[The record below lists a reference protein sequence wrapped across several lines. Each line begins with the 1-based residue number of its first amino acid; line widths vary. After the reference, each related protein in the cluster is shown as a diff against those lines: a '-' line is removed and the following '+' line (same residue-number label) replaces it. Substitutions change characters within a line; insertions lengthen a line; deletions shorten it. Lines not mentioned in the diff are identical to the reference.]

1 MTRINKITKQTR
13 HQRKI
18 SDYSIHILSPI
29 VDGNL
34 RLQRCDSHGSNLSFD
49 EYLMLDLDI
58 PKRSDLEQLRITSY
72 NLSTKKFTSV
82 SLSVCQ
88 SIVNS

>member
-1 MTRINKITKQTR
+1 MTQINKITKQTR

-34 RLQRCDSHGSNLSFD
+34 RLQRCDSHGSNVSFD
-49 EYLMLDLDI
+49 EYLMI
-58 PKRSDLEQLRITSY
+58 LRLRYT
-72 NLSTKKFTSV
+72 
-82 SLSVCQ
+82 
-88 SIVNS
+88 